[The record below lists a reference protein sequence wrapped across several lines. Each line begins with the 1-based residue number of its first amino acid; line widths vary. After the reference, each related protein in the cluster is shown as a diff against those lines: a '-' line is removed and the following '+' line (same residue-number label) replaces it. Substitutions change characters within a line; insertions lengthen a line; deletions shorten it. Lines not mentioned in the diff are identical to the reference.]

1 MSARLEKIAAER
13 EKARQKRDAWDARY
27 KELDRKYTEVENS
40 EIHAMVRN
48 ASLNP
53 DQLAVLLRS
62 ALEQAPSP
70 AGLSAAMKET
80 NTEKEEKENEN

>member
-53 DQLAVLLRS
+53 DQLAMLLRS

-70 AGLSAAMKET
+70 AGLDAAMKET
-80 NTEKEEKENEN
+80 NIEKEEKEND

>member
-53 DQLAVLLRS
+53 DQLAALLRS

-70 AGLSAAMKET
+70 AGLGAAMEHAD
-80 NTEKEEKENEN
+80 NRQKEEIEND